1 MTLLVVSGLVV
12 GRKRLVRA
20 VSRTNKLSPIALFR
34 TNFFLGHITKM
45 EFWMNCFHPDISL
58 FVVKCWINEPTPH
71 SYMVE
76 MISKEFW
83 LTSTSTPSMEYVR
96 KSFYR
101 YEINGILKHSTHLNF
116 FKENRAHK
124 VLDTFSDPKP
134 PWLIRRGQ
142 HTWNGQKGD
151 SEGFEAAGNLGF

>member
-1 MTLLVVSGLVV
+1 
-12 GRKRLVRA
+12 
-20 VSRTNKLSPIALFR
+20 
-34 TNFFLGHITKM
+34 
-45 EFWMNCFHPDISL
+45 
-58 FVVKCWINEPTPH
+58 
-71 SYMVE
+71 MVE

-151 SEGFEAAGNLGF
+151 SEGFEAAGNLVFWCHISTTFRPYNCCWQFVIDIKGEVQWRIILPGDFIQNISVHRLQKDPWSAEEKVGLAPRY